1 LNRDTKRTEDA
12 PLETLTVCDV
22 AEPRRVLSE
31 HDTVRTSQIFEELNV
46 GRGSSDRPALACP
59 AMEGTIYAWHAGR
72 LQVCG
77 MEGALTVAQ
86 VIGGRLK
93 DQSGSRVDDSWR
105 ARVTGPLISGG
116 RATGLRERLS
126 WSSWSVKPL

>member
-1 LNRDTKRTEDA
+1 MSGVVRRIG
-12 PLETLTVCDV
+12 
-22 AEPRRVLSE
+22 PRS
-31 HDTVRTSQIFEELNV
+31 
-46 GRGSSDRPALACP
+46 PALRWK
-59 AMEGTIYAWHAGR
+59 GRLTAGR

-77 MEGALTVAQ
+77 MECALTVAQ

-93 DQSGSRVDDSWR
+93 DHSGSRVDDSWR

>member
-1 LNRDTKRTEDA
+1 MSGVVRRIG
-12 PLETLTVCDV
+12 
-22 AEPRRVLSE
+22 PRS
-31 HDTVRTSQIFEELNV
+31 
-46 GRGSSDRPALACP
+46 PALLWKGRFTP
-59 AMEGTIYAWHAGR
+59 GHAGR

-93 DQSGSRVDDSWR
+93 DRSGSRVDDSWR